1 MVSFLSLLDT
11 YPKITNIPINMNVV
25 VKISDI
31 SKKIIHLTK
40 REKYIW
46 NYFTII

>member
-11 YPKITNIPINMNVV
+11 YPEITNIPINMNVV

-31 SKKIIHLTK
+31 NKKIIHLTK
-40 REKYIW
+40 RESNIYGI
-46 NYFTII
+46 TLL